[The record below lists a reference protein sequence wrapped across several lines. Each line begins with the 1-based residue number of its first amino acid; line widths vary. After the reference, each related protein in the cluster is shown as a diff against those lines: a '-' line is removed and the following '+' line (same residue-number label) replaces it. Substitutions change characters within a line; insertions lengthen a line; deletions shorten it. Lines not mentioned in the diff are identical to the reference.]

1 MNEGLYIAASGGAK
15 QLKKLDVLSNNI
27 ANINTPGFK
36 KDLLIYRESTTQNKL
51 GNQNADQWISPLLE
65 KSNGL
70 ASYVSVTHTLI
81 DNSQGSLVKTDN
93 SLDLALE
100 GEGYFAIATPTGER
114 YTRNGHFHLDDI
126 GQLVDQTGNPVQ
138 TINNDPIIIPL
149 GTQTIAIDSDGTVT
163 GGTDEDLGPIGQLKV
178 VKFNRQED
186 LIKEGEGFYKSTHPE
201 NEPVPANKVKV
212 LQGYTETSNASAVN
226 EMIHMMEAVRTLEA
240 YQKIIQSIDEAD
252 DQSVNNLARIA

>member
-36 KDLLIYRESTTQNKL
+36 KDLLIYRESTGLNGV
-51 GNQNADQWISPLLE
+51 GNQTTGRWESPHLQYPGE
-65 KSNGL
+65 V
-70 ASYVSVTHTLI
+70 ASYVSVTNTLI

-93 SLDLALE
+93 PLDVALE
-100 GEGYFAIATPTGER
+100 GDGFFTVETPTGER

-126 GQLVDQTGNPVQ
+126 GQLVDQAGNPVQ
-138 TINNDPIIIPL
+138 TLNNDPIIIPL
-149 GTQTIAIDSDGTVT
+149 GTKTVTIDPDGTVS
-163 GGTDEDLGPIGQLKV
+163 GGTNEDLGPLGQLKL
-178 VKFNRQED
+178 VKFNNQKD
-186 LIKEGEGFYKSTHPE
+186 LIKEGEGFYKNTKPE
-201 NEPVPANKVKV
+201 NQPSPANEVKV
-212 LQGYTETSNASAVN
+212 LQGFTENSNASAVN

-252 DQSVNNLARIA
+252 DQSVNNLARVA